1 MAAPI
6 TQAIALDLGTTSIKA
21 GVVDDYC
28 QPSVIYTL
36 PAPEITVK
44 QGRYE
49 SNVLAYIEIAEQLLI
64 KCLHH
69 SDKTPSL
76 GIAYQRSS
84 FLLWEKTSG
93 KPVTSLISWQ
103 DNRGASCCAA
113 LQSME
118 PDIQNLT
125 GLRLAPYYFAPKLNT
140 LLQEQPEFRT
150 GLEQGVLLAG
160 TLDCFLLWRWSGGLY
175 YQTDVSMAARTLLMD
190 IQKQQWSSE
199 LCALFSIPQHTLPK
213 IQPSTGLNQSIIH
226 KCILQASIADQSAAL
241 ISSVT
246 NDPGEVL
253 VNLGTGGFVIRYLPE
268 QQQLDT
274 KNYLRTLIYQD
285 HLNNSFYAI
294 EGTLNAITAALSPYP
309 FKDRQIED
317 LAELP
322 EIFCLAEPTGI
333 GAPYFR
339 TDLGM
344 VFSES
349 VEQLSQQQIAVLL
362 LEAIIFRVVR
372 ILEDFHQQ
380 HAINKVTLSGGL
392 SSLSCLQQGIANCC
406 QLQVHCFLQKEST
419 LLGVGLLAIGLHD
432 NIHRK
437 TELIQI
443 TTRNLALTE
452 KYHSWK
458 RWLDRMLLS
467 NTGCAAEPGR

>member
-28 QPSVIYTL
+28 QLSVIDTL

-49 SNVLAYIEIAEQLLI
+49 SNALAYIEKAEQLLI

-93 KPVTSLISWQ
+93 KPVTPLISWQ

-118 PDIQNLT
+118 QDIQNLT

-140 LLQEQPEFRT
+140 LLQEHPELRT

-160 TLDCFLLWRWSGGLY
+160 TLDCFLLWRWSGGQY

-190 IQKQQWSSE
+190 IQRQQWSSE
-199 LCALFSIPQHTLPK
+199 LCSLFSIPQHSLPK

-226 KCILQASIADQSAAL
+226 KCILQTSIADQSAAL
-241 ISSVT
+241 IASVT
-246 NDPGEVL
+246 SDPGEVL
-253 VNLGTGGFVIRYLPE
+253 VNLGTGGFVIRYLPD

-274 KNYLRTLIYQD
+274 KNYLRTLVYQD

-309 FKDRQIED
+309 FKDCQIAD
-317 LAELP
+317 LAERP
-322 EIFCLAEPTGI
+322 EIFCLTEPTGI

-339 TDLGM
+339 ADLGL

-349 VEQLSQQQIAVLL
+349 VEQLSQQRIVALL
-362 LEAIIFRVVR
+362 LEGIIFRVVR
-372 ILEDFHQQ
+372 ILEEFNQQ
-380 HAINKVTLSGGL
+380 YAVNKVILSGGL
-392 SSLSCLQQGIANCC
+392 SDLACLQQGIAQCC
-406 QLQVHCFLQKEST
+406 QIEVHRLVQKEST
-419 LLGVGLLAIGLHD
+419 LLGVGLLASGLPA

-437 TELIQI
+437 TELIQV

-452 KYHSWK
+452 KYHFWK
-458 RWLDRMLLS
+458 SWLDQMLL
-467 NTGCAAEPGR
+467 